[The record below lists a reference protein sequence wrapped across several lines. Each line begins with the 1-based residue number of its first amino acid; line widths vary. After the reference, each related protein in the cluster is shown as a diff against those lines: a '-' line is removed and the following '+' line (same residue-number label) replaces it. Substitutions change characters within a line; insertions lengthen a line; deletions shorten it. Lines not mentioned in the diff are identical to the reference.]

1 MFKSSL
7 EEQGKQNAD
16 KIKFTVQNVDPDNV
30 IEEKQLFQ
38 KRPQS
43 NQRRIGD
50 MMSGH
55 FEENTRHSLMSE
67 LAKQQLKNEE
77 YTPSGVVQFNSK
89 NTSFSLPKQNEQR
102 MRTNWS

>member
-38 KRPQS
+38 RRPLS
-43 NQRRIGD
+43 NQRRTGD

-77 YTPSGVVQFNSK
+77 NTTNDVVHFNPK
-89 NTSFSLPKQNEQR
+89 NTAFSLPK
-102 MRTNWS
+102 